1 MSTSIAGRSLTQRSR
16 GCERDTYNP
25 DRFLSWAGSLML
37 GQSRFGAH
45 IAMSATHQ
53 NHPKAPVKRGCPD
66 CGAALI
72 KRSSSS
78 CHPLMSSTYL
88 VCKNPVCGAT
98 FTGTDEITH
107 RLSPPSNPNPA
118 IVLPYAPSA
127 ARRGVLRDLG
137 LSLSSQQQPA
147 QATLEPIEPGARP

>member
-1 MSTSIAGRSLTQRSR
+1 
-16 GCERDTYNP
+16 
-25 DRFLSWAGSLML
+25 ML
-37 GQSRFGAH
+37 GASRFGAQ
-45 IAMSATHQ
+45 IVMTAP
-53 NHPKAPVKRGCPD
+53 PKTRTQAQAKRCCPD

-137 LSLSSQQQPA
+137 LPLSSQQQPA
-147 QATLEPIEPGARP
+147 QATLEPIKPGARP